1 MVTILHNAPQFTAKN
16 NWWLL
21 AFSAYIYASW
31 FLRWILEIWHVNFSH
46 KLGEPITN
54 CSTHSQSA
62 IVVYIFFTVCLHF
75 LISSTIG
82 SLVAWQGNEVANK
95 ELLKVH
101 KTETM
106 AEFETP
112 APSSTSI
119 PGSPYKEQ
127 GVEDT
132 TSTRSLQVPS
142 FKSMVQEDFDCMN

>member
-1 MVTILHNAPQFTAKN
+1 M
-16 NWWLL
+16 
-21 AFSAYIYASW
+21 
-31 FLRWILEIWHVNFSH
+31 NFSH

-62 IVVYIFFTVCLHF
+62 IVVYIFFTMCLHF

>member
-1 MVTILHNAPQFTAKN
+1 MVTILHNAPQFIAKN
-16 NWWLL
+16 NWWLS

-31 FLRWILEIWHVNFSH
+31 FLQWIWEIWHQ
-46 KLGEPITN
+46 LIA
-54 CSTHSQSA
+54 SQQLL
-62 IVVYIFFTVCLHF
+62 YTFFTLCLHF
-75 LISSTIG
+75 LISSTTG
-82 SLVAWQGNEVANK
+82 SLVAWQENEVANK
-95 ELLKVH
+95 EQLKVH

-112 APSSTSI
+112 APSSTNI

-127 GVEDT
+127 GVEVT